1 MIDEALLL
9 LRNELVV
16 YLAANG
22 YGPEANA
29 DTIVVIENI
38 ALYESN
44 NPANLDDKIVFT
56 LVNIEEESTLKNAPH
71 IKKEGGNRA
80 RYENPPVYLNLYL
93 LVSSCNKASDNEN
106 YLEALH
112 KLSHVIRF
120 FQGKNAFSLADSS
133 SYDATKFANDDLV
146 KLSIKAEL
154 YTLTFE
160 QINHLWGTLGGKQM
174 PSVMYKLRLVGITAR
189 KQIREVP
196 LIEEIQTHFNK
207 MSDDC

>member
-9 LRNELVV
+9 LREELVV
-16 YLAANG
+16 YLSANG
-22 YGPEANA
+22 YGSA
-29 DTIVVIENI
+29 DTIVAIENI
-38 ALYESN
+38 GLFESN

-71 IKKEGGNRA
+71 IKKNGTPIA
-80 RYENPPVYLNLYL
+80 SYENPPVFLNLYL
-93 LVSSCNKASDNEN
+93 LVSSCNKASDNGN
-106 YLEALH
+106 YVEALH

-120 FQGKNAFSLADSS
+120 FQGKNSFSYSNASFPDNTRPFTNPELI
-133 SYDATKFANDDLV
+133 N
-146 KLSIKAEL
+146 LSIKAEL

-174 PSVMYKLRLVGITAR
+174 PSVMYKLRLVAITAR

-196 LIEEIQTHFNK
+196 LIEEIHTQLVK
-207 MSDDC
+207 MPDDC